1 MISTATA
8 AVNAAPAP
16 APDAD
21 NDRHEHRGDPVR
33 QPLHRRLARL
43 GLRDQPGQL
52 GQLGVPADPA
62 GPDHQVAAG
71 VHAPAGHR
79 VARPDLG
86 RGRLAGEHRGV
97 DGRTARDHDSVRRD
111 RLAGADGELI
121 ADG

>member
-1 MISTATA
+1 MMSGEGHSANLKYIQNNCDW
-8 AVNAAPAP
+8 VN
-16 APDAD
+16 
-21 NDRHEHRGDPVR
+21 
-33 QPLHRRLARL
+33 
-43 GLRDQPGQL
+43 
-52 GQLGVPADPA
+52 
-62 GPDHQVAAG
+62 HQVTAG